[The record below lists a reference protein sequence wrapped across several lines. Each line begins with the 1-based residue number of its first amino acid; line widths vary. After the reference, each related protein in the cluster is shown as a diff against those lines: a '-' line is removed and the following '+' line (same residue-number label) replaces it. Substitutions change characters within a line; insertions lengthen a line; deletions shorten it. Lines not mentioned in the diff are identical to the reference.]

1 MLLPARMT
9 QRGGICSDSQRIT
22 YTAAA
27 GGSAETPV
35 HARCYPTESEGGK
48 AEAASSHPGTR
59 KKLGKLVI
67 KLPSPHSDEREA
79 SPPPSL

>member
-35 HARCYPTESEGGK
+35 HARRHPTESQGRRERRPQAPPRTPGGTP
-48 AEAASSHPGTR
+48 HPWGPT
-59 KKLGKLVI
+59 
-67 KLPSPHSDEREA
+67 
-79 SPPPSL
+79 

>member
-35 HARCYPTESEGGK
+35 HARCYPTESEGVEGRGCLLAPRDTQK
-48 AEAASSHPGTR
+48 AGETGH
-59 KKLGKLVI
+59 
-67 KLPSPHSDEREA
+67 
-79 SPPPSL
+79 